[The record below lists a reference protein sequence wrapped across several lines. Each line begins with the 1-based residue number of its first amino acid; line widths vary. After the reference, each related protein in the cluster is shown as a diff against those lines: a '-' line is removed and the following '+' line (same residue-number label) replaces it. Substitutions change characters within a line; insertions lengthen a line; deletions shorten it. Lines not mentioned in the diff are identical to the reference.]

1 MVDMIPSIIV
11 KSDYDGYFEGLVKHW
26 VNEKA
31 KNGGTFTCVKIEVSA
46 GPYRAAAVS
55 YERKESGRVLAL
67 DFYSAIRRGFGS
79 LSEQDVIDIQ
89 ELM

>member
-1 MVDMIPSIIV
+1 MVPQITV
-11 KSDYDGYFEGLVKHW
+11 KSDFDGYFEGLVKHW
-26 VNEKA
+26 VNDKA
-31 KNGGTFTCVKIEVSA
+31 NNGGTFKCEVIEVSA